1 MFEQFH
7 PTDLLTFS
15 RHAEDA
21 GFGSI
26 MASDHFHPWTPSQG
40 QSAFVWSWM
49 GALGMA
55 TQHVRF
61 GPGVT
66 APGFRY
72 HPAILAQASAT
83 LAAMFPGRFWLGIG
97 AGEALNEHVVGSYWP
112 EAPTRLALLGESV
125 EVIRQLFSGKVV
137 KYRGEHVRLE
147 SAKLYT
153 LPDTP
158 PPIYI
163 ATSGPV
169 MSERT
174 GRTADG
180 IITVGAADEKIH
192 NLMAR
197 FEKGAREAGK
207 DPSKMARIIQL
218 HVSWANSVEKATDQA
233 MREWPNGGLNFPK
246 ADIRNPE
253 DFEAMAKM
261 VRPEHYEG
269 RVFISPDLDAIAAH
283 VQHFIDLGFDE
294 VYLHNVGR
302 NQQAFIEAVGKR
314 IAPQLKWTREPAP
327 AASAPAISSQPE
339 PAPAEQA
346 QAQPG
351 PIVVAPTEPAPN
363 EPAPAEQPEPTPAI
377 TTQPQP
383 PRYGEDI

>member
-1 MFEQFH
+1 MGTLGYAAMFEQFH
-7 PTDLLTFS
+7 PTELLAFS
-15 RHAEDA
+15 RQAEDA

-40 QSAFVWSWM
+40 QSGFVWAWM
-49 GALGMA
+49 GALGA
-55 TQHVRF
+55 STSHVRF

-97 AGEALNEHVVGSYWP
+97 AGEALNEHIVGKYWP
-112 EAPTRLALLGESV
+112 EAPTRLTLLGESV
-125 EVIRQLFSGKVV
+125 EVIRQLLSGKVV
-137 KYRGEHVRLE
+137 KYRGEHITLE

-158 PPIYI
+158 PAIYI

-174 GRTADG
+174 GRMADG

-207 DPSKMARIIQL
+207 DPATMPRIMQL
-218 HVSWANSVEKATDQA
+218 HVSWANSVDVATEQA
-233 MREWPNGGLNFPK
+233 VREWPNGGMNFPK

-253 DFEAMAKM
+253 DFEAMAKL
-261 VRPEHYEG
+261 VRPEHYNG
-269 RVFISPDLDAIAAH
+269 RVFITSDLDAIAAH
-283 VQHFIDLGFDE
+283 VQHYIDLGFDE

-302 NQQAFIEAVGKR
+302 NQEAFIKAVGQR
-314 IAPQLKWTREPAP
+314 VLPQLKWAK
-327 AASAPAISSQPE
+327 
-339 PAPAEQA
+339 
-346 QAQPG
+346 
-351 PIVVAPTEPAPN
+351 
-363 EPAPAEQPEPTPAI
+363 
-377 TTQPQP
+377 
-383 PRYGEDI
+383 